1 MRKFLAVNVLACLL
15 GACATPVVSQQA
27 AYGPYP
33 PDTPPATCRPVTGTA
48 VIDGAPQQ
56 ISGLACLQ
64 PDGTW
69 QIMQS
74 DDTLVYPV
82 AWPDATAYYAGPWYG
97 WWPPVFVG
105 GSFVFVDHFHHFHHM
120 DHVFPGAPH
129 MHPVSGM
136 HGGFHGGHGGVWS
149 SMGHAGGGGM
159 GGGGHR

>member
-1 MRKFLAVNVLACLL
+1 MSRLLAFSVLACLL
-15 GACATPVVSQQA
+15 GACTTPVASQQA

-33 PDTPPATCRPVTGTA
+33 PPAPCRPVTGTTE
-48 VIDGAPQQ
+48 IDGTPQQ

-105 GSFVFVDHFHHFHHM
+105 GSVVFVDHFHHFHHM
-120 DHVFPGAPH
+120 DHVFPGGPH

-149 SMGHAGGGGM
+149 GMGHGGGGGM